1 MREGQAMRI
10 KTKTQVMELIKR
22 VIATIVLS
30 LIAVFMILPFIW
42 MLSTSFKTSKEV
54 FVYPVQWIPTQF
66 HFENYVRIWTGKDP
80 LTTYYINSAI
90 TTFIPIFFGVIT
102 CSLAAYGFTKIRFKG
117 REALFFGYVALMMI
131 PPQILFIPKFLMFKS
146 MGIYNTHLALILP
159 HCVSIFGVF
168 LMRQNF
174 LSIPMELNEAA
185 IVDGAGELQ
194 IYARIILPQAKP
206 IIASFC
212 ILAFTWYWNDFENPL
227 IFISKQKLY
236 TVPLALN
243 KFVLE
248 DGVDYPDM
256 MAVAASGVLP
266 IIVVFLFA
274 QKYIIESIATSGIKG

>member
-1 MREGQAMRI
+1 MKKM
-10 KTKTQVMELIKR
+10 TKRRALDLLYR
-22 VIATIVLS
+22 LIATAILMLVAS
-30 LIAVFMILPFIW
+30 LMVLPFVW
-42 MLSTSFKTSKEV
+42 MLSTSLKLSKEV
-54 FVYPVQWIPTQF
+54 FTYPVQWIPKQM
-66 HFENYVRIWTGKDP
+66 HFENYVNIWTGADP
-80 LTTYYINSAI
+80 LTTYYINSAV
-90 TTFIPIFFGVIT
+90 TTFIPILVGVVT
-102 CSLAAYGFTKIRFKG
+102 CSLAAYGFTKIQFKG
-117 REALFFGYVALMMI
+117 REVLFFFYVALMMI

-146 MGIYNTHLALILP
+146 WGIYNTHLSLILP

-174 LSIPMELNEAA
+174 LAIPMELNEAA

-194 IYARIILPQAKP
+194 IYARIVLPQAKP

-248 DGVDYPDM
+248 DGVDYPGM

-266 IIVVFLFA
+266 IILVFLFA
-274 QKYIIESIATSGIKG
+274 QKYVIESVAASGIKG